1 MIEVNG
7 ELFVIKRQNKN
18 IVTFY
23 LNEPFYIFNNI
34 LVDTGIHNLTP
45 PNHV

>member
-7 ELFVIKRQNKN
+7 ELYTIKKQIGNVI
-18 IVTFY
+18 IFY

-34 LVDTGIHNLTP
+34 LIDTNITIKP
-45 PNHV
+45 